1 MKPFAP
7 TLLAAVVI
15 AAAGA
20 PLAFAQVSQQDLALP
35 IGGNCTNEIAR
46 YRAIQEQD
54 HEMGHVAVSVYNKIK
69 KELAAAEVACSAGQ
83 DAKAKSM
90 VNASKL
96 RHGYPT
102 GL

>member
-7 TLLAAVVI
+7 TLLAALLI
-15 AAAGA
+15 ACGA
-20 PLAFAQVSQQDLALP
+20 PFALAQVSQQDLALP
-35 IGGNCTNEIAR
+35 VGGNCTNEIAR

-54 HEMGHVAVSVYNKIK
+54 HQMGHVAVSVYNQIK